1 MAEKLTTFDPLMTI
15 LSHIRQ
21 NLASKKTFERKRHLS
36 SHVQEIKKKNF
47 GFNPGLPDGTKIPIW
62 VYFGGPLN
70 EKCLYILWPFCI
82 FCSLLMYFSRYG
94 MM

>member
-36 SHVQEIKKKNF
+36 SHVQEIKKKTLGLIQGCQMAPKFQF
-47 GFNPGLPDGTKIPIW
+47 G
-62 VYFGGPLN
+62 
-70 EKCLYILWPFCI
+70 YILEG
-82 FCSLLMYFSRYG
+82 L
-94 MM
+94 